1 LVEQHKEDFDKIF
14 AICPTENVN
23 GFYQKN
29 GFISPEYIF
38 DEYSE
43 DWVNALITKM
53 TNMNKGK
60 KAETARHVLLIL
72 DDIVVDANFTL
83 SEEAISARKT
93 HLYQCHHHI

>member
-38 DEYSE
+38 DEY
-43 DWVNALITKM
+43 
-53 TNMNKGK
+53 
-60 KAETARHVLLIL
+60 
-72 DDIVVDANFTL
+72 
-83 SEEAISARKT
+83 
-93 HLYQCHHHI
+93 